1 MKTNFSY
8 LIVAIVFIV
17 VIAFSLTTTISYVPY
32 RKNTFFS
39 KEFPYEG
46 FHGMEYGNT
55 AGNVMDSY
63 TSFLINGSG
72 VDCKKVYGFDGLFC
86 KPYSA
91 DSQLDIYS
99 QAKGDISCIG
109 SSSSLSNSKGGLCL
123 DAKQK
128 AMLTTRGGNATG
140 RDSEIGK

>member
-1 MKTNFSY
+1 MKTNYAY
-8 LIVAIVFIV
+8 LTAAIVFIL
-17 VIAFSLTTTISYVPY
+17 VIAFSLTTSVSYVPY
-32 RKNTFFS
+32 HKNTFFS

-55 AGNVMDSY
+55 AGNVVDSY
-63 TSFLINGSG
+63 TSHLINTES
-72 VDCKKVYGFDGLFC
+72 VDCKKVHGFDGLFC

-91 DSQLDIYS
+91 DNQLDIYS
-99 QAKGDISCIG
+99 QAKGDVSCIG

-128 AMLTTRGGNATG
+128 SMLTTRGGNATG
-140 RDSEIGK
+140 RGYEIGK